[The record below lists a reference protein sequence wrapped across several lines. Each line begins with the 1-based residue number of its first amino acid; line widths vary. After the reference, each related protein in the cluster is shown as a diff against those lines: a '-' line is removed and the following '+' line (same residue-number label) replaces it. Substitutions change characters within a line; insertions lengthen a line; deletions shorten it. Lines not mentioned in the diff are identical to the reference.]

1 MKDENIWKKYKR
13 IEILYGDCI
22 LIKIKGFDKNKK
34 QYVIIN
40 EMRKH
45 LINKEAIFM
54 KIEDFTKSYNI
65 NKILEIIE
73 NGNLFYVVEEWNLTL
88 EDLIKK
94 KEVPSINKIKEIF
107 IQINN
112 AFKIFIE
119 KKIILKEIIPS
130 NIFIN
135 ENSLSQELTIKI
147 SPTILFN
154 VLNLKY
160 IEEDYIYSPLTVAPE
175 VLNAPEIMNESS
187 SIWSLGIILY
197 LLLFNEY
204 PFKGNSIAQFFKEM
218 ISKKQ
223 LKEPDDKD
231 LKDLLNKMLIVNI
244 KERISWNDYIN
255 HPFFKNNISKDNNL
269 LYDNSLLN
277 KMAFQINKLYEDN
290 LNFEIIKI
298 GYETKIKQYVEK
310 IKILEEVSI
319 NDKNKV
325 KIYEEKIK
333 KLEEE
338 NKNDKNKI
346 KFLEVEIEK
355 DKTNLNEIKKE
366 SQKNK
371 EKIKQIEK
379 DYNQINKNLIN
390 MTKNY
395 QEIKRKY
402 EAK

>member
-54 KIEDFTKSYNI
+54 KIEDFPKSYNI

-223 LKEPDDKD
+223 LKEPDGKD

-277 KMAFQINKLYEDN
+277 KMAFQLNKLYEDN
-290 LNFEIIKI
+290 LNFEVIKL
-298 GYETKIKQYVEK
+298 GMKQK
-310 IKILEEVSI
+310 
-319 NDKNKV
+319 
-325 KIYEEKIK
+325 
-333 KLEEE
+333 
-338 NKNDKNKI
+338 
-346 KFLEVEIEK
+346 
-355 DKTNLNEIKKE
+355 
-366 SQKNK
+366 
-371 EKIKQIEK
+371 
-379 DYNQINKNLIN
+379 
-390 MTKNY
+390 
-395 QEIKRKY
+395 
-402 EAK
+402 